1 VDDRLR
7 AGTVDGEPLE
17 GWVTSEARDL
27 ADAARRQL
35 DDAKHDA
42 KDYAA
47 QAKEYVQEAIHQT
60 REYAEGALRR
70 AHDTRQLR
78 KVKHDV
84 TGYAREQPMKA
95 LLIAV
100 GAGVVLGWLSAAGRR

>member
-1 VDDRLR
+1 MDDRLR

-42 KDYAA
+42 K
-47 QAKEYVQEAIHQT
+47 EYVQGAIQQT

-78 KVKHDV
+78 KVKHDL

-100 GAGVVLGWLSAAGRR
+100 GAGLVLGWLSAAARR

>member
-1 VDDRLR
+1 MDDRLR
-7 AGTVDGEPLE
+7 AGTVDGEPSE

-42 KDYAA
+42 K
-47 QAKEYVQEAIHQT
+47 EYVQGAIQHT

-70 AHDTRQLR
+70 AHAGCDTRQLR
-78 KVKHDV
+78 KVKHDL

-100 GAGVVLGWLSAAGRR
+100 GAGLVLGWLSATGRR